1 MAFAWAGLE
10 QVGKQCMRF
19 VLSILLARLLTPD
32 DYGLMGMLLV
42 FLYVAQVFVD
52 SGLSAGLI
60 QRKEIGPDD
69 ETSVFY
75 VNVVAGILFA
85 IVLCVLSPLVAAFY
99 GQPIL
104 APLLSISSI
113 GVAVGSLGN
122 VQNTLLTRA
131 MDFRT
136 QAKVTMASTLVSGLV
151 GLGMA
156 WQGCGVWS
164 LVGQSLIQSSAGV
177 ILVWKWSSW
186 RPTGRF
192 RWTSVRSLWPFSW
205 RMLASAQLNCIFE
218 NLYSLV
224 IGKLYR
230 PADLGFYTRAST
242 LAMLPAGSVTG
253 MTQRVMFPVFSS
265 EQDDKA
271 KLKQSF
277 RTTVLAMSAL
287 YFPVMA
293 GMAAVADPMVTCLL
307 TEKWRPCVPYLQI
320 LCFSGMLYPLHA
332 LHLNVLMAQG
342 RSDLFLRLEIIKK
355 AMLVVALAITFR
367 LGVGAMVDGM
377 LVFSLA
383 ALGLNSYYT
392 RRLIQYGW
400 REQIRDLLPIAGA
413 SLGMAS
419 LVWSLGF
426 VLTFNAWVLLGA
438 QVALGIVLYGGVALA
453 LRRRGYQEVWTIAR
467 RVWGRWLVSAGSM
480 QQIMGWRQ

>member
-1 MAFAWAGLE
+1 
-10 QVGKQCMRF
+10 MRF
-19 VLSILLARLLTPD
+19 VLSVLLARLLTPD

-60 QRKEIGPDD
+60 QQKEIGPDG

-75 VNVVAGILFA
+75 VNVAAGILFA
-85 IVLCVLSPLVAAFY
+85 IALCAFSPLVGAFY
-99 GQPIL
+99 GEPIL
-104 APLLSISSI
+104 VPLLSVSSI
-113 GVAVGSLGN
+113 GVAIGSLGI

-136 QAKVTMASTLVSGLV
+136 QAKVTMASTLLSGLV
-151 GLGMA
+151 GVGMA
-156 WQGCGVWS
+156 WQSCGVWS
-164 LVGQSLIQSSAGV
+164 LVGQSLAQSLVSV

-186 RPTGRF
+186 RPRGRF
-192 RWTSVRSLWPFSW
+192 QWVWIRSLWPFSW
-205 RMLASAQLNCIFE
+205 RMLVSAQLNCIFE
-218 NLYSLV
+218 NLYSLI

-242 LAMLPAGSVTG
+242 LAMLPAASVTG
-253 MTQRVMFPVFSS
+253 MTQQVMFPVFSS
-265 EQDDKA
+265 EQDDRTR
-271 KLKQSF
+271 LKQRF

-287 YFPVMA
+287 YFPLMA
-293 GMAAVADPMVTCLL
+293 GMAAVADPMVRCLL
-307 TEKWRPCVPYLQI
+307 TEKWRPCVPYFQI

-342 RSDLFLRLEIIKK
+342 RSDLFLRLEILKK
-355 AMLVVALAITFR
+355 GVVGVALGVTFR
-367 LGVGAMVDGM
+367 LGVGAMVTSVL
-377 LVFSLA
+377 LVSLVNLA
-383 ALGLNSYYT
+383 VNSYYT

-400 REQIRDLLPIAGA
+400 SEQIRDLLPITAA

-419 LVWSLGF
+419 LVWSLGLVMAF
-426 VLTFNAWVLLGA
+426 PVWVLLGV
-438 QVALGIVLYGGVALA
+438 QVALGIVLYGGASLA

-467 RVWGRWLVSAGSM
+467 HVWWRWFESAGSTR
-480 QQIMGWRQ
+480 QIMGWCQ